1 MLHIHIVAAVTIALV
16 GAGSAAAA
24 PNEPGEAKL
33 ARALQD
39 RTAGKPLDCLTLRYA
54 QSSTVIEGTAIVF
67 ESAGTLYVNR
77 PASGAESL
85 SDLRTLFTRSLT
97 GELCRGEP
105 VGMVDTST
113 GNETGGIIL
122 GQFVPYRK
130 KAPPVET
137 PHVPATGY

>member
-1 MLHIHIVAAVTIALV
+1 MFHTHIIAAVTIALFA
-16 GAGSAAAA
+16 AGSASPAL
-24 PNEPGEAKL
+24 NEPDEAKL
-33 ARALQD
+33 TRMLHG
-39 RTAGKPLDCLTLRYA
+39 RLAGKPLDCLTLRYA

-67 ESAGTLYVNR
+67 ETAGTLYVNR

-97 GELCRGEP
+97 GELCRGEA
-105 VGMVDTST
+105 VGLIDTST

-130 KAPPVET
+130 KARPAET